1 MKKYE
6 DGVSAEDEKDVE
18 KFTVHYSDGTEKT
31 IEKGF
36 FCEIKKEKGENI
48 LTFVMCHCAGDDL
61 RTIIAG
67 CIQLGIELGYF
78 DQSDDLAEKEKQ

>member
-6 DGVSAEDEKDVE
+6 DGIPVKDEKDVE

-36 FCEIKKEKGENI
+36 FCEIGKEEGETF
-48 LTFVMCHCAGDDL
+48 LSFVMCQCAGDDL

-67 CIQLGIELGYF
+67 CTQLGFELGYF
-78 DQSDDLAEKEKQ
+78 D

>member
-6 DGVSAEDEKDVE
+6 DGVSVEDEKDVE
-18 KFTVHYSDGTEKT
+18 KFTVHYLDGTDET

-36 FCEIKKEKGENI
+36 FCEIRKENGEDI
-48 LTFVMCHCAGDDL
+48 LTFVMCHCSGDDL

-67 CIQLGIELGYF
+67 CTQLGFELGYF
-78 DQSDDLAEKEKQ
+78 D